1 MTPTQLQGPLEE
13 TPELKAQLEEVTG
26 RPGKN
31 GSRTSHS
38 GECDMYLT
46 HVYEAFLCILCIYY
60 IIMMNSFAFLCYMY
74 YVNCMEFD
82 TIQGFMVQDTER
94 TACKSTFNA
103 AGATCSSIF

>member
-46 HVYEAFLCILCIYY
+46 HVYEACLCILIMHILHYY
-60 IIMMNSFAFLCYMY
+60 DEFICVPLLYVLCKL
-74 YVNCMEFD
+74 YV
-82 TIQGFMVQDTER
+82 I
-94 TACKSTFNA
+94 
-103 AGATCSSIF
+103 